1 MSLCIPPNL
10 RTAGAGHTELCI
22 KVLAGIASQK
32 AVPGRTRVG
41 RSHLAVSLPGP
52 RPTAYAGKDGNDF
65 RTTFRHLSLFDS
77 TVPIAAIVH
86 RAHGAADLDGILVSL
101 REAIAAADY
110 PYPIDQ
116 DLDELVW
123 PRVERLI

>member
-1 MSLCIPPNL
+1 MSLCIPQAH
-10 RTAGAGHTELCI
+10 RWRGAPSCI
-22 KVLAGIASQK
+22 KVLAIASQK
-32 AVPGRTRVG
+32 AVPGRTRIG
-41 RSHLAVSLPGP
+41 RSHLLFRCRGRAGCSLRRGRQRLPP
-52 RPTAYAGKDGNDF
+52 
-65 RTTFRHLSLFDS
+65 LSGIYPDS
-77 TVPIAAIVH
+77 TYRSRRSSIALMAQP
-86 RAHGAADLDGILVSL
+86 DGILVSL